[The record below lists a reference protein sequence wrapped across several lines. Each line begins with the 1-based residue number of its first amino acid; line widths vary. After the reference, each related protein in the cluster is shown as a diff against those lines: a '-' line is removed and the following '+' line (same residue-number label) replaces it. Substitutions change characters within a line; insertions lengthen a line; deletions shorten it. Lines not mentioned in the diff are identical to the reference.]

1 VQVVTIDAAPAD
13 LVHRVLRD
21 GVLLVDRDRA
31 LRVRFEVASRNRYFD
46 MTPVWREYRRGRTPA

>member
-1 VQVVTIDAAPAD
+1 VTIDAAPAD